1 MKLPFLFRK
10 HSKADIGAMPD
21 DELMRLYF
29 SGKDEN
35 VASELFNRYTH
46 LIFGVFMKYLRNSED
61 AKDAVMQIFEDF
73 LMADDLS
80 EVKNLS
86 AWLFTVAKNHCLM
99 KLRSKKPA
107 LQADEKKMLKLE
119 REIMEM
125 PLVMHHYDEEE
136 YEMSINRLQQALQ
149 QLNQGQKTCVELFYL
164 QDKQYKEICE
174 LTGFDLLAVKSH
186 IQNGK
191 RNLKIL
197 LQDGKT

>member
-10 HSKADIGAMPD
+10 HNISNISDMPD
-21 DELMRLYF
+21 EELIRQYF
-29 SGKDEN
+29 SRKDET
-35 VASELFNRYTH
+35 VAAELFNRYTH
-46 LIFGVFMKYLRNSED
+46 LVYGVCMKYLRNPED

-73 LMADDLS
+73 LMSD
-80 EVKNLS
+80 EPIGIRNFS

-99 KLRSKKPA
+99 KLRSQKPA

-119 REIMEM
+119 SEVMELPM
-125 PLVMHHYDEEE
+125 VMHHYDEEE
-136 YEMSINRLQQALQ
+136 YNISINRLQRALQ
-149 QLNQGQKTCVELFYL
+149 KLNQGQKVCVELFYL

-174 LTGFDLLAVKSH
+174 LTGYDLLAVKSY

-197 LQDGKT
+197 LQDEK